1 MKTLLKI
8 THNILFKLKCIL
20 NILYTYIKSASVAK
34 ELNVNMH
41 GNDRHFL
48 PILSIL
54 QSEQPQPSMIRY
66 LRNFEAAAMT

>member
-34 ELNVNMH
+34 GLNAKICMVALT
-41 GNDRHFL
+41 FL
-48 PILSIL
+48 AHTCILRSK
-54 QSEQPQPSMIRY
+54 QPQSSTSD
-66 LRNFEAAAMT
+66 NFEAAAMT

>member
-34 ELNVNMH
+34 ELNAKIRMVALT
-41 GNDRHFL
+41 FL
-48 PILSIL
+48 
-54 QSEQPQPSMIRY
+54 
-66 LRNFEAAAMT
+66 AHT